1 VQPPSGY
8 PPLDLARAEAHRE
21 ELSSGDRAMLLPHQ
35 RPDRRISFALI
46 PRLVI

>member
-1 VQPPSGY
+1 VQPPRGD
-8 PPLDLARAEAHRE
+8 PPLDLARAESQLE
-21 ELSSGDRAMLLPHQ
+21 ELSAGNRAVLPRHQ